1 MEEEKGR
8 PRDRD
13 PDDQGCVLTAQ
24 GRWAHPLP
32 FSCGR
37 LVSIDPTPGISGVAT
52 AREFGLGMSL
62 QAEVS
67 EHDKYESLL
76 TDLRD
81 REAEPALRFTWGRA

>member
-1 MEEEKGR
+1 
-8 PRDRD
+8 
-13 PDDQGCVLTAQ
+13 
-24 GRWAHPLP
+24 
-32 FSCGR
+32 
-37 LVSIDPTPGISGVAT
+37 
-52 AREFGLGMSL
+52 MSL